1 MILVVCVTSFAGG
14 KFIVPNTAFEI
25 EDEGT
30 FESLFHATMLRAS
43 SSLDSYES
51 ALLSS
56 ENILKVKV
64 REKSDTQ
71 PIEVSKLHMPISLCT
86 DLDRK
91 FVEFVVDSNN
101 NSSSNACLSSK
112 TNAFDTLM
120 QSQKKL
126 HLPSKIMKV
135 SMMGPEKLYNDIID
149 WIAPIDNGWTLD
161 QKEIGSKIISTLRN
175 ALWYIDHAHEKF
187 KERGCPLP
195 DVYKAFQGY
204 NNYKKLR
211 HKQPIVTVMKL
222 NELCNDLSACLSF
235 PSMNSVQHKTLYV
248 HLESLLSCLIKYR
261 DRLQKDNERH
271 KTDYHVRSEPSF
283 QPEHDSACQYI
294 PCVTNVDITYQLLDR
309 TISLSEDYAYID
321 LCSFAPDDRLK
332 RRAYIKD
339 IRLSRPIMLYRL
351 AYGGNVGTL
360 NFVWT
365 VPPDESPERST
376 QNARVIAEI
385 LQNVPKFSTR
395 GMRQDFIN
403 KYNKYVKTP
412 KSVLRHMYHELT
424 ETEMVANTQDQQEV
438 NDRAAEILFSG
449 DDTDLLFDLRTLN
462 GNNTDTKFGE
472 FFNEMGKY
480 FEEKIM
486 AVQER
491 RHSDE
496 LYLPLSISV
505 EDLREQIQKRVPQ
518 GTAIPSSETIR
529 LQFMPHNP
537 FQQTAL
543 KYTGRFNI
551 KFRVQ
556 TRQARVSHQDGKY
569 ATMLFRYLKEFLV
582 QYRQH
587 ALFVCM
593 DDKAVVPIGEPGIPI
608 STGVRGHNKVMA
620 PASGPALV
628 ATDHDFH
635 NAGIIPS
642 VAFVS
647 DIPVN
652 PNDSFFQG
660 KIYVTVKDKIF
671 QHSTPFRH
679 ATELLRIIRNN
690 YSDEGVDL
698 DVPILCLMTDG
709 GPDHR
714 LTYETVKASL
724 VLLFMQADLDMLIA
738 IRTAPNQSWINPAER
753 CMSILNLALQHCALA
768 RDEMPEQYEKM
779 IKNKSTLNAI
789 RNAAECNP
797 GLKTAYAESMKGV
810 LTTVKDRFQ
819 RMKLKG
825 EPVKVYSGVKELLIE
840 ECLKMVTDVTGASAE
855 KINLSACTKDIR
867 DSKEFQEFVNMH
879 CVSTHYSFQIM
890 KCVGEMPCAYCAV
903 HGVRL
908 PSDVIESLSFLP
920 CPVPDANGEHY
931 KCFKELYGKE
941 VDDTHRPSSTKS
953 SDFGEDS
960 QNADR
965 TNRDLLKAPKARDII
980 KCGEC
985 QKPRLIYS
993 SSKLSRD
1000 EENALRRL
1008 KEENSYTC
1016 GDEIDSSLG
1025 FVVRRCISCVSS
1037 VEIAYYSAH
1046 LKSYVP
1052 PVCVYC
1058 GSEDDL
1064 MDDNEE
1070 YIIQLYAH
1078 YSTIRP
1084 LCHACRGTGL
1094 EAKTWGRKFFKK
1106 S

>member
-1 MILVVCVTSFAGG
+1 
-14 KFIVPNTAFEI
+14 
-25 EDEGT
+25 
-30 FESLFHATMLRAS
+30 
-43 SSLDSYES
+43 
-51 ALLSS
+51 
-56 ENILKVKV
+56 
-64 REKSDTQ
+64 
-71 PIEVSKLHMPISLCT
+71 
-86 DLDRK
+86 
-91 FVEFVVDSNN
+91 
-101 NSSSNACLSSK
+101 
-112 TNAFDTLM
+112 
-120 QSQKKL
+120 
-126 HLPSKIMKV
+126 
-135 SMMGPEKLYNDIID
+135 
-149 WIAPIDNGWTLD
+149 
-161 QKEIGSKIISTLRN
+161 
-175 ALWYIDHAHEKF
+175 
-187 KERGCPLP
+187 
-195 DVYKAFQGY
+195 
-204 NNYKKLR
+204 
-211 HKQPIVTVMKL
+211 
-222 NELCNDLSACLSF
+222 
-235 PSMNSVQHKTLYV
+235 
-248 HLESLLSCLIKYR
+248 
-261 DRLQKDNERH
+261 
-271 KTDYHVRSEPSF
+271 
-283 QPEHDSACQYI
+283 
-294 PCVTNVDITYQLLDR
+294 
-309 TISLSEDYAYID
+309 
-321 LCSFAPDDRLK
+321 
-332 RRAYIKD
+332 
-339 IRLSRPIMLYRL
+339 
-351 AYGGNVGTL
+351 
-360 NFVWT
+360 
-365 VPPDESPERST
+365 
-376 QNARVIAEI
+376 
-385 LQNVPKFSTR
+385 
-395 GMRQDFIN
+395 
-403 KYNKYVKTP
+403 
-412 KSVLRHMYHELT
+412 
-424 ETEMVANTQDQQEV
+424 MVANTQDQQEV

-449 DDTDLLFDLRTLN
+449 DDTDLLLDLRTLN

-518 GTAIPSSETIR
+518 GTAIPSYETIR

-551 KFRVQ
+551 KFIVQ

-628 ATDHDFH
+628 ETDYDFH

-671 QHSTPFRH
+671 QHSSSFRH

-714 LTYETVKASL
+714 LTYETVRASL

-738 IRTAPNQSWINPAER
+738 IRTAPNQSWINLTER
-753 CMSILNLALQHCALA
+753 CMSILNFALQHCALA

-855 KINLSACTKDIR
+855 KINLSALPILL
-867 DSKEFQEFVNMH
+867 
-879 CVSTHYSFQIM
+879 
-890 KCVGEMPCAYCAV
+890 
-903 HGVRL
+903 RL
-908 PSDVIESLSFLP
+908 L
-920 CPVPDANGEHY
+920 
-931 KCFKELYGKE
+931 LYGKE

-1037 VEIAYYSAH
+1037 VEIAYYGAH